1 MYRSTVVQ
9 IMEYKKECVQLM
21 EYRTTVKYEY
31 RSTRVQHEVVKE
43 CKCTGEQDCSTEI
56 KEYKIKS
63 TGFQMYK
70 SKKAQYYR
78 CLGLQDYMG
87 KRLQVYGRTGKLD
100 MYIVHCKIV
109 Q

>member
-1 MYRSTVVQ
+1 MGLNMEYRSKGSHMYRSTVVQ

-70 SKKAQYYR
+70 SKKAQYF
-78 CLGLQDYMG
+78 
-87 KRLQVYGRTGKLD
+87 
-100 MYIVHCKIV
+100 
-109 Q
+109 